1 MYPHNFC
8 QDLGTLIDVNFTN
21 LILWWPWKPWELNR
35 IQISSINIGIE
46 LVMSSLL
53 TDNTITY
60 LESPRK
66 QAKYD

>member
-21 LILWWPWKPWELNR
+21 LILWWPWKPWELSR
-35 IQISSINIGIE
+35 IQISSIDIGIE